1 LSAAAPEAARGAH
14 DAGSTL
20 RRKLLAWLLP
30 PLVVLFLFDAVGSYF
45 IATRVSD
52 RIYDGE
58 MVEIARELVLHVTHP
73 PQGSLAFRLSPEAER
88 LLLLDETDRVWYAVR
103 GADGRLIAGDRALP
117 PPAAAPRGTAFYDA
131 ALEGA
136 PVRVAQLASPLPNDA
151 GGGAVIVQV
160 AETLIKRTRLARLI
174 MVSVIL
180 PQLALILIA
189 AALTAVGVGRGLAP
203 LVRLRHA
210 VEERSHLDLSPLEP
224 AGVPNEARPLV
235 AAVNDLMQRLDE
247 VLKSQSRFIA
257 DAAHQLRTPVAGLKA
272 HIELALREEDLEQM
286 RRALAHIYTSVE
298 RLSRLVAQ
306 LLSLARNEPSAA
318 QKIELVPLDLG
329 KLALQATMDWVP
341 EAYKKNIDLGYEGP
355 ETPVTVRGDAFRLSE
370 LMNNLLDNAIRYT
383 CAGGRVT
390 VRVADGARAS
400 LSVSDDGPH
409 IPVEERARVFERF
422 HRLLGTHA
430 DGSGLGLSIVREI
443 AALHRAEIT
452 LADDA
457 DGVGNSFSV
466 AFPPA

>member
-1 LSAAAPEAARGAH
+1 LSASAPE
-14 DAGSTL
+14 AGSTL
-20 RRKLLAWLLP
+20 RRKLFAWLLP
-30 PLVVLFLFDAVGSYF
+30 PLVALFLFDAVGSYF
-45 IATRVSD
+45 IATGVSD

-58 MVEIARELVLHVTHP
+58 LVEIARELVLHVAHP
-73 PQGSLAFRLSPEAER
+73 PQGRLAFRLSPEAER
-88 LLLLDETDRVWYAVR
+88 LLLLDESDRVWYAVR
-103 GADGRLIAGDRALP
+103 GADGRLIAGEAALP
-117 PPAAAPRGTAFYDA
+117 PPAPAPRGTAFYDA
-131 ALEGA
+131 
-136 PVRVAQLASPLPNDA
+136 
-151 GGGAVIVQV
+151 GGGSVIVQV
-160 AETLIKRTRLARLI
+160 AETLVKRTRLARLI

-189 AALTAVGVGRGLAP
+189 AALIPVGVGRGLAP

-210 VEERSHLDLSPLEP
+210 VQERSHLDLSPLEQ

-318 QKIELVPLDLG
+318 QKVELAPLDLG
-329 KLALQATMDWVP
+329 KLAMEATMDWVP

-355 ETPVTVRGDAFRLSE
+355 ETPVTVRGDAFRLTE
-370 LMNNLLDNAIRYT
+370 LLNNLLDNAIRYT
-383 CAGGRVT
+383 PSGGRVT
-390 VRVADGARAS
+390 VRVAHDPQSS
-400 LSVSDDGPH
+400 LTVSDDGPH
-409 IPVEERARVFERF
+409 IPVEERTRVFERF

-443 AALHRAEIT
+443 ATLHHAEIT
-452 LADDA
+452 LADDV
-457 DGVGNSFSV
+457 DGVGNTFSV
-466 AFPPA
+466 AFPAA

>member
-1 LSAAAPEAARGAH
+1 
-14 DAGSTL
+14 
-20 RRKLLAWLLP
+20 
-30 PLVVLFLFDAVGSYF
+30 
-45 IATRVSD
+45 
-52 RIYDGE
+52 
-58 MVEIARELVLHVTHP
+58 
-73 PQGSLAFRLSPEAER
+73 
-88 LLLLDETDRVWYAVR
+88 
-103 GADGRLIAGDRALP
+103 
-117 PPAAAPRGTAFYDA
+117 
-131 ALEGA
+131 
-136 PVRVAQLASPLPNDA
+136 
-151 GGGAVIVQV
+151 
-160 AETLIKRTRLARLI
+160 
-174 MVSVIL
+174 
-180 PQLALILIA
+180 
-189 AALTAVGVGRGLAP
+189 GRGLAP

-210 VEERSHLDLSPLEP
+210 VAERSHLDLSPLEP
-224 AGVPNEARPLV
+224 AGVPNEAQPLV

-272 HIELALREEDLEQM
+272 HIELALREEDVEQM

-318 QKIELVPLDLG
+318 QKIELAPLDLG
-329 KLALQATMDWVP
+329 ELALRATMDWVP
-341 EAYKKNIDLGYEGP
+341 EAYNKNIDLGYEGP
-355 ETPVTVRGDAFRLSE
+355 ETPVTVRGDAFRLTE

-383 CAGGRVT
+383 PVGGRVT
-390 VRVADGARAS
+390 VRVSDGARAS